1 MEKVEVFLEVENGI
15 IIGFQ
20 DYEIDTSTL
29 PKGTKI
35 VKAKVEQPDLLLGL
49 EEKYI
54 SSKPST
60 VEKLLTQKIQN
71 LTLQSKKADEP
82 LNDFQLKSKLK
93 SLLIDIQLA
102 DELDE
107 DVSDLKREFEKL
119 KKAYKALKK
128 DSITKVDAGRART
141 ITLPSNK
148 TNLNGD
154 VYPTKG
160 EIKSVSWSK
169 VKGSGGRI
177 TNPNSLT
184 TTATGLKKGYYEF
197 KLSVTND
204 QGKVI
209 SDIVKVTVL
218 GKEKRKDEDED

>member
-1 MEKVEVFLEVENGI
+1 MIKAGAENP
-15 IIGFQ
+15 
-20 DYEIDTSTL
+20 E
-29 PKGTKI
+29 
-35 VKAKVEQPDLLLGL
+35 LLLGL
-49 EEKYI
+49 NEKFI
-54 SSKPST
+54 KEREVTKLQKASDEFFIENQRIP
-60 VEKLLTQKIQN
+60 EKDNIRR
-71 LTLQSKKADEP
+71 
-82 LNDFQLKSKLK
+82 KLK
-93 SLLIDIQLA
+93 SLYVDIQLA

>member
-1 MEKVEVFLEVENGI
+1 MAKVKVFLEVENGTI
-15 IIGFQ
+15 VGYHSDKISSEF
-20 DYEIDTSTL
+20 L

-35 VKAKVEQPDLLLGL
+35 VEKEIEEPGVLLGL
-49 EEKYI
+49 DEKFI
-54 SSKPST
+54 EANPKELEKESGKILELDRAKP
-60 VEKLLTQKIQN
+60 
-71 LTLQSKKADEP
+71 ADVTR
-82 LNDFQLKSKLK
+82 NNLKSI
-93 SLLIDIQLA
+93 LIDIQLA
-102 DELDE
+102 EALDE
-107 DVSDLKREFEKL
+107 DISDLKREFEKL
-119 KKAYKALKK
+119 KKAYKALNK

-160 EIKSVSWSK
+160 EIKSVTWSK

-218 GKEKRKDEDED
+218 EKEKRKDEDED